1 MSTTRNDFFDVFGNI
16 GRSSDLFPEEPKAE
30 LNQPIT
36 STEIGDPLLNAA
48 LDASVMT
55 LEVSKPQNSSTSSTA
70 SVLLQ
75 MMASNTHADTSL
87 RKQEEWRVWS
97 FQPIPVENP
106 NSRQQKSA
114 SVLTKYYF
122 WDSETQKTI
131 NKSFQRQQGYRK
143 NFAKLMP
150 RWTSILSRI

>member
-1 MSTTRNDFFDVFGNI
+1 MSTPRNDFFDVFGNI

-30 LNQPIT
+30 LNQPQTTET
-36 STEIGDPLLNAA
+36 SDPLLNAA

-55 LEVSKPQNSSTSSTA
+55 LEASIPQNRSSTSTA
-70 SVLLQ
+70 SVFLQ
-75 MMASNTHADTSL
+75 MMASDTHSASSL
-87 RKQEEWRVWS
+87 RKQEEQRIWS
-97 FQPIPVENP
+97 FQPIPAENP

-122 WDSETQKTI
+122 WNTETQKTI
-131 NKSFQRQQGYRK
+131 NENFKRQQEYRK

-150 RWTSILSRI
+150 RWTSILPRI